1 MARML
6 RPAAAARVL
15 EPDTRPGVGLEAGDD
30 RASSVRL
37 RIAPLREAPS
47 FLEWAREQVEH
58 GETPTSPAIQALEEK
73 LIDALRAHDSAQALT
88 VASVLVY
95 ECPDHAVA
103 RHIKA
108 RCAAQLRGLTRAFP
122 RHDAI
127 PRMRLAWHE
136 LEERNLSHRAAFM
149 LSCIDGFSTVE
160 QLMDISAM
168 PPLVAYDTLDIL
180 VRDGIVELT

>member
-6 RPAAAARVL
+6 RPAAAARVV
-15 EPDTRPGVGLEAGDD
+15 EPDTRPGSGADPGDD

-37 RIAPLREAPS
+37 RLAPTREPPA
-47 FLEWAREQVEH
+47 FLDWAREQVEYAA
-58 GETPTSPAIQALEEK
+58 TPASPAVQALEEK
-73 LIDALRAHDSAQALT
+73 LIEALRAHDSAQALT
-88 VASVLVY
+88 LASVIVY
-95 ECPDHAVA
+95 ECPEHPVA
-103 RHIKA
+103 RHIKT

-127 PRMRLAWHE
+127 PRMRIPWTDLG
-136 LEERNLSHRAAFM
+136 ERNLSHRAAFM

-160 QLMDISAM
+160 QVLDISSM
-168 PPLVAYDTLDIL
+168 SPLVAYDTLDIL